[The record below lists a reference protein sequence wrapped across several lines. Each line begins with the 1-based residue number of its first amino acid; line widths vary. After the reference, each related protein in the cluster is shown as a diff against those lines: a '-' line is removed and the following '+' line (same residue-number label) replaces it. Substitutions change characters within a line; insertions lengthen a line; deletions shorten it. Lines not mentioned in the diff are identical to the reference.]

1 MKKTI
6 SLFKCIFTTDT
17 VFLSKAIFALIAYSG
32 FCLATF
38 MFVQFDAH
46 FIYLQSYGGLNLD
59 LKRSDDFFQA
69 SVLYGVENGTSGLV
83 SLKAFLYVPTFLF

>member
-1 MKKTI
+1 
-6 SLFKCIFTTDT
+6 
-17 VFLSKAIFALIAYSG
+17 
-32 FCLATF
+32 

-83 SLKAFLYVPTFLF
+83 SLKAFLYVPTFPF